1 MIRNKLIFILV
12 LVLLIVGGITFF
24 KKNAAPVS
32 NDLGIPIKVII
43 AETGGLTKGINY
55 TGTIES
61 VNSAT
66 VSSKLTSEVIEK
78 TIQEGDLVKKGDIIA
93 RLDNR
98 NLVALLDSTVKKID
112 TLRVNYAYL
121 NKEVETY
128 YANNPMV
135 KKIETL
141 GLNYT
146 YLSDEADK
154 YKILLDNEAVAK
166 SAYDKV
172 KHEADMVSLQIEE
185 AKASSE
191 ATYNQLKSQRD
202 STGAQL
208 KELEAKVNELNIS
221 IADASILAPIAG
233 KVRTTFYQVGDLAAG
248 GKPFAVIDAT
258 DGYRIKVDVSEQD
271 LGKISVG
278 SKVILNITGVIDGID
293 ARVTKVLP
301 SVNSKTRVGE
311 VEIAITELGGKDIV
325 TGTSA
330 EVKFVTDEL
339 KDGIVI
345 TRTAIKSL
353 KDSEFVYVINDGV
366 AHEQKIKT
374 GLVVD
379 DSVQV
384 IEGLNAGAAIAGN
397 NLTRL
402 YDGVKVYVS
411 EGGGKR

>member
-61 VNSAT
+61 VNSAP

-98 NLVALLDSTVKKID
+98 NLVALLDSTMKKID
-112 TLRVNYAYL
+112 TLGV
-121 NKEVETY
+121 
-128 YANNPMV
+128 
-135 KKIETL
+135 
-141 GLNYT
+141 NYT

-353 KDSEFVYVINDGV
+353 KDSVFVYVINDGV

>member
-98 NLVALLDSTVKKID
+98 NLVALLDSTMKKID
-112 TLRVNYAYL
+112 TLRV
-121 NKEVETY
+121 
-128 YANNPMV
+128 
-135 KKIETL
+135 
-141 GLNYT
+141 NYT

-233 KVRTTFYQVGDLAAG
+233 KVRTTLYQVGDLAAG

-258 DGYRIKVDVSEQD
+258 DGYRVKVNVSEQD

-339 KDGIVI
+339 KDGVVI
-345 TRTAIKSL
+345 SRTAIKSL
-353 KDSEFVYVINDGV
+353 KDSDFVYVINDGV